1 MEFVKRPPANEQR
14 PRTNGPRSNQS
25 GTTRISGK
33 RLPKLPR
40 IPRTCRRIRR
50 KRRTT
55 TLSTPQPKSRTKRS
69 MLRVWTNGTFH
80 QELPKKKEEGK
91 HQPHRLQ

>member
-50 KRRTT
+50 ERRTT
-55 TLSTPQPKSRTKRS
+55 TLPTPQPKSPAERS
-69 MLRVWTNGTFH
+69 MLRVRTNLTFR
-80 QELPKKKEEGK
+80 QELPKKKEQGE
-91 HQPHRLQ
+91 HQYQRLQ